1 MEDPEESMVEER
13 EELMVPPSG
22 GNPFLKKAYFLKP
35 PLQNSSI
42 DEPLSKLPPFS
53 SSFPSHFELQK
64 WPLKVEFHGW
74 TYGQK
79 DWKTWID
86 QMASVHRSTW
96 KKAGIYE
103 AIINS
108 TYKIRRQTDLVFGFA
123 EKWCSETSTFSFPWG
138 ESTITLEDVMV
149 LGGFSVLGDSV
160 LCPLESSQLKE
171 IHEKL
176 LAQRRQIVRNKGNVT
191 TQIWQ
196 KKFMNCGSEIEH
208 EAFLVFW
215 LCSYVFVS
223 GRYRIHN
230 DVFSVAIHLARGTRI
245 ALAPAVLASI
255 YRDLGVLKMAIVD
268 SNKLEI
274 SSNDVSELV
283 IRSPFQLVQVW
294 AWERFSDLRPEN
306 PNRLNCGEPRMA
318 RWDTLNGQKVENLG
332 KVLDSA
338 REEFLWRPYALD
350 VVENWHLPEYYPQKE
365 KWVSVGPASDDE
377 LQSFVRCLRVSELVG
392 LNGAIE
398 QYLPHRVAMQFGYD
412 QDLPCSLTQLK
423 PNSNRDW
430 KHYIE
435 ETKKVKLYLPSRL
448 FEADVSTNYLKWW
461 NQSVSGHKDACEA
474 AVPRKKRSKTTKHR
488 KSLLLWTNHPSV
500 PPGFPHKHK
509 GMEAEEPMDE
519 EDKLTISEVLK
530 YRKKHESGGI
540 RQSSDLEKLSDQAH
554 SASPVA
560 EESSINMMTS
570 DEGIVSIV
578 GNGCASSSSLFD
590 QQLRELK
597 TRCTRLESMVM
608 ELKAD
613 SFERSNFWTSF

>member
-1 MEDPEESMVEER
+1 MEDPEESVVEER

-22 GNPFLKKAYFLKP
+22 GNPFLRKAYFLKP
-35 PLQNSSI
+35 PLQNSST

-108 TYKIRRQTDLVFGFA
+108 TYKIRRQTDLVFGFV
-123 EKWCSETSTFSFPWG
+123 EKWCSETNTFSFPWG
-138 ESTITLEDVMV
+138 ETTITLEDVMV

-160 LCPLESSQLKE
+160 LCPLEISQLKE

-176 LAQRRQIVRNKGNVT
+176 LAQRRQIARNKGNVT

-196 KKFMNCGSEIEH
+196 KKFMNSGSEIEH

-274 SSNDVSELV
+274 SSNDVLELV

-306 PNRLNCGEPRMA
+306 PSRLNCGEPRMA
-318 RWDTLNGQKVENLG
+318 RWDTLNG
-332 KVLDSA
+332 
-338 REEFLWRPYALD
+338 
-350 VVENWHLPEYYPQKE
+350 QKE

-392 LNGAIE
+392 LNGTIE

-423 PNSNRDW
+423 HNSNTDW
-430 KHYIE
+430 KHYVE

-461 NQSVSGHKDACEA
+461 NQSVSGHKDACGA
-474 AVPRKKRSKTTKHR
+474 AVPQKKRSKTTQSR
-488 KSLLLWTNHPSV
+488 KSLLLSTNHPSV

-540 RQSSDLEKLSDQAH
+540 RQSSDREKLSGQAH
-554 SASPVA
+554 NSASPVA
-560 EESSINMMTS
+560 EESSVTMMTS
-570 DEGIVSIV
+570 NEGNVSIV
-578 GNGCASSSSLFD
+578 GNGCAISSSLFD

-597 TRCTRLESMVM
+597 ARCTRLESMVR

-613 SFERSNFWTSF
+613 SFERSDFWTSF